1 MRTHVGEVV
10 HANRE
15 ALRQDAK
22 RAAHSSVV
30 PAKGPFSVRPLAR
43 ENDVHETPSTDGSL
57 QLASSPP
64 DGTTVLG
71 SDELGVKV
79 GEKGSL
85 HTSKIAS
92 FFTMGQCC

>member
-1 MRTHVGEVV
+1 MRAHVREVV

-22 RAAHSSVV
+22 RAAHGSVV
-30 PAKGPFSVRPLAR
+30 PAKGPFSMRPLAR
-43 ENDVHETPSTDGSL
+43 ENDVHGAPGTDGSL

-92 FFTMGQCC
+92 FEPWGNVV